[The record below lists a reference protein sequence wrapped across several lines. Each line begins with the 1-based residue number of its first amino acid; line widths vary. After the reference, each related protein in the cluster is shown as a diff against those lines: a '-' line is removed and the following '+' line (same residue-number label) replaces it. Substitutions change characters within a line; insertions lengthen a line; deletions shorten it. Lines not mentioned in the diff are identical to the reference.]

1 MVTHQIKFKNRL
13 EVRFL
18 SFFLSL
24 TLLVSIVLFGLY
36 EGWVLQR
43 AHQDFQDHQDATLGY
58 YAEISDAWLWNL
70 DQQHIKKSFG
80 ALMEDPNIEG
90 VAVFDAAG
98 RLVAQSGDF
107 SDASD
112 RIVKEEEIYFTT
124 DVSRDYIGKV
134 VMAFTEKE
142 IRRESYRR
150 LLRNGLLVILIGL
163 TAVAGAVYVYRLT
176 VTRPL
181 TRMMNAIEEAG
192 ENQWPEPILWKSRD
206 EIGVIIE
213 AFNDM
218 VEKRKRAV
226 AAKDKMAMELQQAQK
241 LEAVGQLAG
250 GIAHEINTPAQYISD
265 NLRFIEEAQDD
276 LFEFVDQM
284 VEMIETKGTDEQKKT
299 LEKAL
304 DDVDMEFVREELPA
318 ATEQSLSG
326 IHQVAKIV
334 LAMKE
339 FSHPGQKEK
348 SLADLNR
355 TLETVLVVSK
365 NEWKNVAEV
374 DREFQDDLPYVR
386 CLQGEMNQVFL
397 NLVVNAAH
405 AIEEAKKGEMG
416 IMTIQT
422 KQKGEKV
429 EIRVSD
435 NGTGIPVRN
444 RDRIFDPF
452 FTTKRLGQGTGQGL
466 AIAYDTVVNKHGG
479 SLTFE
484 TEENK
489 GTTFIVELPV

>member
-1 MVTHQIKFKNRL
+1 MVTHHIKFKNRL

-36 EGWVLQR
+36 EVWVLQR
-43 AHQDFQDHQDATLGY
+43 AHQEFQDHQDATLGY

-70 DQQHIKKSFG
+70 DQRHIEKSFG
-80 ALMEDPNIEG
+80 ALMEDPNVAG
-90 VAVFDAAG
+90 VAVFDATG
-98 RLVAQSGDF
+98 RLIGKQGNL
-107 SDASD
+107 SDAGGL
-112 RIVKEEEIYFTT
+112 IVKEREIYFTT

-134 VMAFTEKE
+134 VMAFTERE
-142 IRRESYRR
+142 IRRESFQR
-150 LLRNGLLVILIGL
+150 LLRNGLLVFLIGL
-163 TAVAGAVYVYRLT
+163 AAVAGAVYVYRLT

-192 ENQWPEPILWKSRD
+192 ENKWPEPILWKSQD

-218 VEKRKRAV
+218 IEKRKRAV

-250 GIAHEINTPAQYISD
+250 GIAHEINTPAQYIGD
-265 NLRFIEEAQDD
+265 NLRFIEETQDD
-276 LFEFVDQM
+276 LFAFVDQ
-284 VEMIETKGTDEQKKT
+284 VSTLIEEKGTEAQKEA
-299 LEKAL
+299 LEKIL
-304 DDVDMEFVREELPA
+304 DDVDMEFVRDELPA

-326 IHQVAKIV
+326 IRQVAKIV

-348 SLADLNR
+348 TLADLNR

-365 NEWKNVAEV
+365 NEWKNIAEV
-374 DREFQDDLPYVR
+374 DKKFEDDLPYVR

-405 AIEEAKKGEMG
+405 AIEEAKKGEKG
-416 IMTIQT
+416 KITIQT

-429 EIRVSD
+429 EIRISD
-435 NGTGIPVRN
+435 NGTGIPERN
-444 RDRIFDPF
+444 RERIFDPF
-452 FTTKRLGQGTGQGL
+452 FTTKRLGEGTGQGL
-466 AIAYDTVVNKHGG
+466 AIAYDMVVNKHDG

-484 TEENK
+484 TEDNK

>member
-1 MVTHQIKFKNRL
+1 MVTHTIKFKDRL

-24 TLLVSIVLFGLY
+24 TLLASIVLFGLY
-36 EGWVLQR
+36 ESWVLQR
-43 AHQDFQDHQDATLGY
+43 AYQEFEDHQEATLSY

-70 DQQHIKKSFG
+70 DRQHIQKSFG
-80 ALMEDPNIEG
+80 PLLEDPNIEG
-90 VAVFDAAG
+90 IAVFDATG
-98 RLVAQSGDF
+98 RIL
-107 SDASD
+107 ASEGNLSKETA
-112 RIVKEEEIYFTT
+112 RIIKEKEIYFTT
-124 DVSRDYIGKV
+124 DVSRNYIGKV

-142 IRRESYRR
+142 IGRESRQR
-150 LLRNGLLVILIGL
+150 LLRNGLLVVLIGL

-181 TRMMNAIEEAG
+181 TRMMTAIDEAG
-192 ENQWPEPILWKSRD
+192 ENNWPEPILWKSRD

-218 VEKRKRAV
+218 MEKRKRAV

-250 GIAHEINTPAQYISD
+250 GIAHEINTPAQYIGD
-265 NLRFIEEAQDD
+265 NLRFIEETQED
-276 LFEFVDQM
+276 LFAFVDQIS
-284 VEMIETKGTDEQKKT
+284 ELIEEKGTEEQK
-299 LEKAL
+299 EAL
-304 DDVDMEFVREELPA
+304 QKILDEVDMEFVRDELPA

-326 IHQVAKIV
+326 IRQVAKIV

-348 SLADLNR
+348 TLADLNR

-374 DREFQDDLPYVR
+374 DNRFEDGLPYVR

-405 AIEEAKKGEMG
+405 AIEEAKKGEKG
-416 IMTIQT
+416 KIIIET

-429 EIRVSD
+429 EIRISD

-444 RDRIFDPF
+444 RERIFDPF

-466 AIAYDTVVNKHGG
+466 AIAYDMVVNKHGG

-489 GTTFIVELPV
+489 GTTFIVELPI